1 MELTTKLESPMMLQ
15 SIDSTKRSIDM
26 PSESGLT
33 SHDTDDAGHIQEILN
48 ELRQMQ
54 QTPRLVTSPDDLE
67 ALEREIRQR
76 TDRLG
81 SLLVGY
87 HLQQALDSAA
97 LQAEQERLV
106 RQWPTPLKNDGRVKG
121 GIRTAQGHTVPVWV
135 TYYRRKGQR
144 RGGKRHAGVYAG
156 LVLLGIYDRCTPAL
170 AAEVSLLAAML
181 GSLREAQDVL
191 ANRGVELDTKTVR
204 LIAYRYAARA
214 RLEPQLDTAAFED
227 TVAGRRVVISSD
239 GGRLRLRESKRG
251 LKTKKGRQRYTGAWR
266 EPKVLIIYVVDAEGK
281 RDPSFAPVIDA
292 TLTGPD
298 AVFALLRTYLQRLEI
313 TQADHVLFIADG
325 APWIW
330 KRVPLLMHA
339 LGLAAEQ
346 VYELLDFYHAVQ
358 HLGQVAALRKDW
370 NARAR
375 ARWRTQQRRFLLRG
389 EVDQVIAA
397 MQVICRGCNRK
408 AIRTHRAYFI
418 RNRSRMAYAKL
429 MALKLPIGSGAI
441 ESTVRRVV
449 NLRLKGPSIFWCRAS
464 AEALLLLRS
473 YYKAGRWNLLKYMA
487 TSHRAL
493 LEA

>member
-1 MELTTKLESPMMLQ
+1 MTSDL
-15 SIDSTKRSIDM
+15 
-26 PSESGLT
+26 GLT
-33 SHDTDDAGHIQEILN
+33 NQDSDDVRDIQEVLN

-54 QTPRLVTSPDDLE
+54 ETPRLVTSPHELE

-81 SLLVGY
+81 SLLVGH
-87 HLQQALDSAA
+87 HLQQALDSTA
-97 LQAEQERLV
+97 LQAEQEQLV
-106 RQWPTPLKNDGRVKG
+106 RQWPKPLKNDGRIKV

-144 RGGKRHAGVYAG
+144 RAGKRNAGVYAG
-156 LVLLGIYDRCTPAL
+156 LVVLGIYDRCTPAL

-181 GSLREAQDVL
+181 GSLQEAQDVL
-191 ANRGVELDTKTVR
+191 ANRGVALDTKTVR

-214 RLEPQLDTAAFED
+214 RLVQQLDTTAFED
-227 TVAGRRVVISSD
+227 PVVGRRVVISSD
-239 GGRLRLRESKRG
+239 GGRIRLRESKRG
-251 LKTKKGRQRYTGAWR
+251 LKTKKERQRYTGAWR
-266 EPKVLIIYVVDAEGK
+266 EPKVLIVYVVDAEGK
-281 RDPSFAPVIDA
+281 RDTSFAPVIDA

-330 KRVPLLMHA
+330 KRVPLLVQA

-346 VYELLDFYHAVQ
+346 VHELLDFYHAVQ

-370 NARAR
+370 SAQAR
-375 ARWRTQQRRFLLRG
+375 ARWRTRQRHLLLRG
-389 EVDQVIAA
+389 EVEQVIAA
-397 MQVICRGCNRK
+397 VGTLCRGRNSK
-408 AIRTHRAYFI
+408 AIRTHRAFFI
-418 RNRSRMAYAKL
+418 RNQNRMAYAKL
-429 MALKLPIGSGAI
+429 MAMKLPLGSGAI
-441 ESTVRRVV
+441 ESTVRRVI

-464 AEALLLLRS
+464 AEAILLLRS
-473 YYKAGRWNLLKYMA
+473 YYKAGRWNLLKQMA

>member
-1 MELTTKLESPMMLQ
+1 MMLQ

-33 SHDTDDAGHIQEILN
+33 NQDSDYAQHIQEVLN

-67 ALEREIRQR
+67 ALEREIRHR

-81 SLLVGY
+81 GLLVGY
-87 HLQQALDSAA
+87 HMQQALDAAA

-106 RQWPTPLKNDGRVKG
+106 RHWPKPLKNDGKVKVLV
-121 GIRTAQGHTVPVWV
+121 RTAQGHTVPVWV

-144 RGGKRHAGVYAG
+144 RAGKRDAGVYAG
-156 LVLLGIYDRCTPAL
+156 LVVLGIYDRCTPAL

-181 GSLREAQDVL
+181 GSLQEAQDVL

-214 RLEPQLDTAAFED
+214 RLEQQIDTTAFED

-251 LKTKKGRQRYTGAWR
+251 RKTKKGRTRYTGAWR
-266 EPKVLIIYVVDAEGK
+266 EPKVLIVYVVDAEGK
-281 RDPSFAPVIDA
+281 REASFAPVIDA
-292 TLTGPD
+292 TLQGPD

-313 TQADHVLFIADG
+313 TQADQVLFIADG

-330 KRVPLLMHA
+330 KRAPLLVQA
-339 LGLAAEQ
+339 LGLTAER
-346 VYELLDFYHAVQ
+346 VHALLDFYHAVQ
-358 HLGQVAALRKDW
+358 RLGDLSALRKDW
-370 NARAR
+370 SAKART
-375 ARWRTQQRRFLLRG
+375 RWRTQQRHLLLQG
-389 EVDQVIAA
+389 EVEQVIAA
-397 MQVICRGCNRK
+397 MQVLCRGRNSK
-408 AIRTHRAYFI
+408 AIRTHLNYFI
-418 RNRSRMAYAKL
+418 KHQSRIAYAKL

-464 AEALLLLRS
+464 
-473 YYKAGRWNLLKYMA
+473 
-487 TSHRAL
+487 
-493 LEA
+493 